1 MDQALRRGVTRDE
14 FAALIE
20 GASRRAGVET
30 LRQVVAFADGRA
42 ASAAESVS
50 RVTMARAGIPKP
62 VLQYQVT
69 NESGWVADG
78 DFGWPELGVVG
89 EVDGE
94 GKYEKQ
100 VEKGQSVGKVVRNQ
114 QDRDELIRQAGSWPT
129 HWGWKIAFDVHKL
142 GEQLRGA
149 FTSAAEWRSKR

>member
-50 RVTMARAGIPKP
+50 RVTMARAKIDWP
-62 VLQYQVT
+62 
-69 NESGWVADG
+69 SGKSAPRWRTC
-78 DFGWPELGVVG
+78 
-89 EVDGE
+89 VDI
-94 GKYEKQ
+94 
-100 VEKGQSVGKVVRNQ
+100 SAN
-114 QDRDELIRQAGSWPT
+114 IRVDA
-129 HWGWKIAFDVHKL
+129 ILF
-142 GEQLRGA
+142 
-149 FTSAAEWRSKR
+149 AAARR